1 MLPRVLRAV
10 AIAVAVAAL
19 VDPAIT
25 RSRSALR
32 EVAVVAVDPADTLL
46 RARVVSALPAPVT
59 VTASP
64 RATSDATIVLGAR
77 RIGEVP
83 VAGRL
88 LVLTP
93 PAREPSVYF
102 EAVSVPPQLSLESVA
117 AVRVRLHA
125 RNITGRRVSLALL
138 DGTLTVAAVELVLPA
153 PTAVIDTVLTA
164 LPRAAGPWALRVS
177 ARGGE
182 AVAYWDALT
191 QVRAAAWR
199 VLVYDARAAWLSTF
213 VRRAL
218 EADPR
223 FVVTHR
229 VVTAPGV
236 SRAAGPAP
244 ASLTDVAQLAQ
255 ADVVVIGAP
264 DALDAAATRTLERY
278 ARSGGA
284 VVLLVDS
291 LGGAALR
298 SLSGVATWRETQ
310 GVRTATDARGARLT
324 SARRLTPDPVL
335 PTVIDGSL
343 YRAALGRG
351 SVLVSTALDAWQF
364 RDAARSDFALL
375 WPQLID
381 DAALGVVPGLSA
393 ELDHAVLGPGDSLW
407 LSALATDG
415 DALSL
420 TLGDARRELPAG
432 AAYQRIGWTAPT
444 AAGSYVL
451 RVTRATDTL
460 ELPLLVREDARHD
473 ALPDAELL
481 AAWADATG
489 GSKLAADSL
498 TLLDTRLDAL
508 MAPAGESSWHP
519 MREPWWILVFAL
531 ALSGEWFVRR
541 RSGLA

>member
-1 MLPRVLRAV
+1 MLQRALRAV
-10 AIAVAVAAL
+10 AVAVAVAGL

-25 RSRSALR
+25 RPRSALR

-59 VTASP
+59 VTSAP

-88 LVLTP
+88 IVLTP
-93 PAREPSVYF
+93 PAREAALYF
-102 EAVSVPPQLSLESVA
+102 EAVSVPPQVSLESAA

-125 RNITGRRVSLALL
+125 RNVTGRRVSLALL
-138 DGTLTVAAVELVLPA
+138 DGALTVAAVELVLPA
-153 PTAVIDTVLTA
+153 PSAVIDTVLTA
-164 LPRAAGPWALRVS
+164 LPQAAGPWALRVS

-182 AVAYWDALT
+182 AVAHWDALT
-191 QVRAAAWR
+191 QVQAAPWR
-199 VLVYDARAAWLSTF
+199 VLVFDARAAWLSTF

-223 FVVTHR
+223 FSVTHR

-324 SARRLTPDPVL
+324 SARRLAPDPSL
-335 PTVIDGSL
+335 PAVVEGSV

-351 SVLVSTALDAWQF
+351 SVLVSAALDAWQF

-381 DAALGVVPGLSA
+381 DAALGTVRGLAA
-393 ELDHAVLGPGDSLW
+393 ELDQAVLRPGDSLW
-407 LSALATDG
+407 LSVVATDG

-420 TLGDARRELPAG
+420 AMGDARRVLPTG
-432 AAYQRIGWTAPT
+432 PAYRRIGWTAP
-444 AAGSYVL
+444 AAPGSYTL
-451 RVTRATDTL
+451 RVGRGTDTVA
-460 ELPLLVREDARHD
+460 LPLVVHEDARHD
-473 ALPDAELL
+473 ALPDEALL
-481 AAWADATG
+481 AAWANATG
-489 GSKLAADSL
+489 GSALPADSL
-498 TLLDTRLDAL
+498 TVLAARLDAL
-508 MAPAGESSWHP
+508 MAPAGETSWHP

-531 ALSGEWFVRR
+531 ALGAEWYLRR